1 MQYVCLLVPSY
12 EVGCRQSMLAAA
24 AAFAGHLVE
33 YCLHTLCHRKEA
45 CVNVKKKSNPKKT
58 TKKNMVVVQQI
69 RVNQFWWL
77 GLHL

>member
-1 MQYVCLLVPSY
+1 MQYVCLQVPSY
-12 EVGCRQSMLAAA
+12 EVGWRQSMLAAA
-24 AAFAGHLVE
+24 AGFAGHLVE

-45 CVNVKKKSNPKKT
+45 CVNVKKIKPPKKKQ
-58 TKKNMVVVQQI
+58 KKYMVVVQQI